1 MPLLPAVCPESRRKA
16 ELKMVLA
23 QDEVPGSREKMLES
37 LPGRQLLVRDNPF
50 APHIERER

>member
-1 MPLLPAVCPESRRKA
+1 
-16 ELKMVLA
+16 MVLA
-23 QDEVPGSREKMLES
+23 QDEVLGSREKMLES